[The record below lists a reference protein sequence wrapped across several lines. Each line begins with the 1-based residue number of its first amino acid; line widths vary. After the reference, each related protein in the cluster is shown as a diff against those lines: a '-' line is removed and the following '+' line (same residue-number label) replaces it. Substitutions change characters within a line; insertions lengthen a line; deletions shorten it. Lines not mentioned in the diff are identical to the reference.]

1 MRRDAIAR
9 HRPYSHA
16 PSVPQG
22 KTVSEFEAAMGRKKK
37 KIKMETKLPYDI
49 FSQSARHFCEYVTD
63 LYSCPQEYVV
73 ASMVLTVGVAMGK
86 RARITDGQY
95 TNYPNLFV
103 ALVGRSGIN
112 KSTPLTK
119 CTQPLWKIN
128 SELLDAHKE
137 DLHRVRAENK
147 HIKAENKKRPAG
159 DKIDFI
165 EEPKPITIIG
175 MDSTPEERNKILG
188 AIDQSPHSFLICWDE
203 LPSLFKQFG
212 RYNANSEMED
222 LMTLFDNRHY
232 IVSRKGDGI
241 ISIDNPV
248 LSITGTIQP
257 GAIKL
262 TFAKE
267 GMLINGF
274 NPRWLFV
281 YPDNTTIPMKEKK
294 RTNPDAENWWSSFIL
309 GRINKMQE
317 RLAPLQMTDD
327 ALDLYINWCNQMR
340 SVSNT
345 LDENDV
351 RQQYQ
356 AAVFS
361 KMEIQCA
368 RWALSSHFLSDNIDS
383 DVIGI
388 QEMDYSIRCMEYFK
402 ATALKVLN
410 LLTKCG
416 QNGSP
421 HLLVHSPHQG
431 SPQSTPSSPQST
443 PVSPQFTDTEKRIIE
458 AYNKAKEDGT
468 SIRQLAEI
476 LGFNS
481 RSHIYRVLRKYGTTA
496 IKN

>member
-248 LSITGTIQP
+248 LSITGTIQT

-262 TFAKE
+262 TFARE

-294 RTNPDAENWWSSFIL
+294 RTNPDAENWWDSFIL

-317 RLAPLQMTDD
+317 RLAPLQMADD

-388 QEMDYSIRCMEYFK
+388 QEMDYSIKCMEYFK

-416 QNGSP
+416 SNGGTHQGNTQYPPSSQCEPNGST
-421 HLLVHSPHQG
+421 H
-431 SPQSTPSSPQST
+431 STPIST
-443 PVSPQFTDTEKRIIE
+443 QMTDKERHIIE
-458 AYNKAKEDGT
+458 AFKKADEDGT
-468 SIRQLAEI
+468 AMTDLAKI
-476 LGFNS
+476 LGYTS
-481 RSHIYRVLRKYGTTA
+481 PKYIYRVLRKYGH
-496 IKN
+496 K

>member
-1 MRRDAIAR
+1 MRRNAIAR
-9 HRPYSHA
+9 HRPYSNA

-22 KTVSEFEAAMGRKKK
+22 ETVSEFEAAMGRKKK
-37 KIKMETKLPYDI
+37 ETKMETKLPYDI

-119 CTQPLWKIN
+119 CTQPLFKIN
-128 SELLDAHKE
+128 SELLAAHKE
-137 DLHRVRAENK
+137 DVQRVKLENK
-147 HIKAENKKRPAG
+147 HIKEENKNRPAG

-165 EEPKPITIIG
+165 EKPGDMAIIG

-188 AIDQSPHSFLICWDE
+188 GIDQSPHSFLICWDE

-248 LSITGTIQP
+248 LSITGTIQT

-262 TFAKE
+262 TFARE

-294 RTNPDAENWWSSFIL
+294 RTNPDAENWWDSFIV

-317 RLAPLQMTDD
+317 RLAPLQMADD

-345 LDENDV
+345 LNENDI

-368 RWALSSHFLSDNIDS
+368 RWALISHFLSDSIDS

-410 LLTKCG
+410 LLTKCEPNG
-416 QNGSP
+416 GTHQGNTQYPPSSQCESNGST
-421 HLLVHSPHQG
+421 HQA
-431 SPQSTPSSPQST
+431 PISTQM
-443 PVSPQFTDTEKRIIE
+443 TDKERRIIE
-458 AYNKAKEDGT
+458 AFKKADEDGT
-468 SIRQLAEI
+468 SMTDLAKI
-476 LGFNS
+476 LGYTS
-481 RSHIYRVLRKYGTTA
+481 PKYIYRVLRKYGL
-496 IKN
+496 K

>member
-9 HRPYSHA
+9 HRPYSHT

-22 KTVSEFEAAMGRKKK
+22 KTVSEFEAAMGCKIKK
-37 KIKMETKLPYDI
+37 KMETKLPYDI

-73 ASMVLTVGVAMGK
+73 ASMILTVGVAMGK

-137 DLHRVRAENK
+137 DLHWVRTENK

-175 MDSTPEERNKILG
+175 MDSTPEERNDILG
-188 AIDQSPHSFLICWDE
+188 TIDQSPHSFLICWDE

-241 ISIDNPV
+241 TLIDNPV
-248 LSITGTIQP
+248 LSVTGTIQT

-262 TFAKE
+262 TFARE

-281 YPDNTTIPMKEKK
+281 YPDNTTIPMKERK

-317 RLAPLQMTDD
+317 RIAPLQMTDD

-356 AAVFS
+356 TAVFS

-368 RWALSSHFLSDNIDS
+368 RWALISHFLSDNIDS

-421 HLLVHSPHQG
+421 HLLVRSPHQE

-481 RSHIYRVLRKYGTTA
+481 TSHIYRVLRKYGATA

>member
-9 HRPYSHA
+9 HSPYSNA

-22 KTVSEFEAAMGRKKK
+22 KTVASSRLRWGAKKK
-37 KIKMETKLPYDI
+37 EKKMETKLPYDI

-95 TNYPNLFV
+95 VNYPNLFV

-147 HIKAENKKRPAG
+147 HIKAENKNRPAG

-175 MDSTPEERNKILG
+175 MDSTPEERNDILG
-188 AIDQSPHSFLICWDE
+188 AIDLSPHSFLICWDE

-222 LMTLFDNRHY
+222 MMTLFDNRHY

-241 ISIDNPV
+241 TLIDNPV
-248 LSITGTIQP
+248 LSVTGTIQT

-262 TFAKE
+262 TFARE

-294 RTNPDAENWWSSFIL
+294 RTNPDAENWWDSFIV

-317 RLAPLQMTDD
+317 RLAPLQMGDE
-327 ALDLYINWCNQMR
+327 ALDLYIDWCNQMR

-345 LDENDV
+345 LEENDI

-368 RWALSSHFLSDNIDS
+368 RWALISHFLSDNIDS
-383 DVIGI
+383 DVIGV

-410 LLTKCG
+410 LLTKCEP
-416 QNGSP
+416 NGGSHP
-421 HLLVHSPHQG
+421 LVHSSQQG
-431 SPQSTPSSPQST
+431 SS
-443 PVSPQFTDTEKRIIE
+443 QFTPDSSQFTGTEKRIIE

-468 SIRQLAEI
+468 PIRQLADI
-476 LGFNS
+476 LGFS
-481 RSHIYRVLRKYGTTA
+481 STRYIYNILRKYGITA
-496 IKN
+496 LKK

>member
-147 HIKAENKKRPAG
+147 HIKAENKKRPEG

-248 LSITGTIQP
+248 LSITGTIQT

-481 RSHIYRVLRKYGTTA
+481 TSHIYRVLRKYGTTA

>member
-1 MRRDAIAR
+1 MDAPRRMRRNAIAR
-9 HRPYSHA
+9 HSPYSHT
-16 PSVPQG
+16 PSVPKG
-22 KTVSEFEAAMGRKKK
+22 KTVSEFEAAMGVQK

-95 TNYPNLFV
+95 VNYPNLFV

-147 HIKAENKKRPAG
+147 HIKAENKNRPAG

-165 EEPKPITIIG
+165 EEPKQITIIG
-175 MDSTPEERNKILG
+175 MDSTPEERNDILG

-222 LMTLFDNRHY
+222 MMTLFDNRHY

-241 ISIDNPV
+241 TLIDNPV
-248 LSITGTIQP
+248 LSVAGTIQT

-262 TFAKE
+262 TFARE

-294 RTNPDAENWWSSFIL
+294 RTNPDAENWWDSFIV

-340 SVSNT
+340 AVSNT
-345 LDENDV
+345 LEENDI

-368 RWALSSHFLSDNIDS
+368 RWALISHCLSDNIDS

-410 LLTKCG
+410 LLTKCEP
-416 QNGSP
+416 NGGSHP
-421 HLLVHSPHQG
+421 LVHSSQQG
-431 SPQSTPSSPQST
+431 SSQFTPDSS
-443 PVSPQFTDTEKRIIE
+443 QFTDTEKRIIE

-468 SIRQLAEI
+468 PIRQLADI
-476 LGFNS
+476 LGFS
-481 RSHIYRVLRKYGTTA
+481 STRYIYNILRKYGITA
-496 IKN
+496 LKK

>member
-1 MRRDAIAR
+1 MYDSRRSEAERKAQ
-9 HRPYSHA
+9 PSHKY
-16 PSVPQG
+16 PLGSSSVPGVQPG
-22 KTVSEFEAAMGRKKK
+22 LGPNQKKK
-37 KIKMETKLPYDI
+37 MADNNQLPYDL

-63 LYSCPQEYVV
+63 LYSCPQDYVV
-73 ASMVLTVGVAMGK
+73 ASMILTVGVAMGK

-95 TNYPNLFV
+95 TNYPNLYI

-119 CTQPLWKIN
+119 CTQPLFEIN
-128 SELLDAHKE
+128 RELENAFTE
-137 DLHRVRAENK
+137 DLQRVRAQNK
-147 HIKAENKKRPAG
+147 QIKAENKERPAG

-165 EEPKPITIIG
+165 EDPKQMKIIG
-175 MDSTPEERNKILG
+175 MDTTPEKRNKVLG
-188 AIDQSPHSFLICWDE
+188 DIDQSPHSFLICWDE

-222 LMTLFDNRHY
+222 MMTLFDNRHY
-232 IVSRKGDGI
+232 IVDRKGDGT

-248 LSITGTIQP
+248 LSVTGTIQT
-257 GAIKL
+257 GAIMN
-262 TFAKE
+262 TFARE

-294 RTNPDAENWWSSFIL
+294 HTNHEAESWWRNYIM
-309 GRINKMQE
+309 GRINKMAE
-317 RLAPLQMTDD
+317 RETPLQMTDD

-340 SVSNT
+340 VVSNQ
-345 LDENDV
+345 LEENDV

-368 RWALSSHFLSDNIDS
+368 RWALISHFLSDSIES

-388 QEMDYSIRCMEYFK
+388 EEMDYSIRCMEYFK
-402 ATALKVLN
+402 QTALKVLN
-410 LLTKCG
+410 LLTQCG

-421 HLLVHSPHQG
+421 HQG
-431 SPQSTPSSPQST
+431 NSQYPPSTQCESVGSTQSTPIGTQM
-443 PVSPQFTDTEKRIIE
+443 TDKERHIIE
-458 AYNKAKEDGT
+458 AFKKADADGT
-468 SIRQLAEI
+468 SMMQLAKI
-476 LGFNS
+476 LGYTS
-481 RSHIYRVLRKYGTTA
+481 PKYIYRVLRKYGL
-496 IKN
+496 K

>member
-1 MRRDAIAR
+1 
-9 HRPYSHA
+9 
-16 PSVPQG
+16 
-22 KTVSEFEAAMGRKKK
+22 
-37 KIKMETKLPYDI
+37 METTKLPYDI

-128 SELLDAHKE
+128 RELLDAHKE
-137 DLHRVRAENK
+137 DLQRVKAENK
-147 HIKAENKKRPAG
+147 HIKAENKNRPAG

-165 EEPKPITIIG
+165 EEPKEMKIVD
-175 MDSTPEERNKILG
+175 MDTTPEKRNEILG
-188 AIDQSPHSFLICWDE
+188 DIDQSPHSLLICWDE

-222 LMTLFDNRHY
+222 MMTLYDNRHY
-232 IVSRKGDGI
+232 IVSRKGDGTI
-241 ISIDNPV
+241 LIDNPV
-248 LSITGTIQP
+248 LSVSGTIQT

-262 TFAKE
+262 TFARE

-294 RTNPDAENWWSSFIL
+294 RTNPDAENWWDSFIV

-327 ALDLYINWCNQMR
+327 ALDLYINWCNEMR

-345 LDENDV
+345 LDENDI

-368 RWALSSHFLSDNIDS
+368 RWALISHLLSDNIDS

-402 ATALKVLN
+402 TTALKVLN

-443 PVSPQFTDTEKRIIE
+443 PVSPQMTDTEKRIIE
-458 AYNKAKEDGT
+458 LYNKAKEDGT
-468 SIRQLAEI
+468 PIRQLADI
-476 LGFNS
+476 LGFGS
-481 RSHIYRVLRKYGTTA
+481 TSHIYRVLRKYGICD
-496 IKN
+496 IKK